1 MFSLKIMF
9 FVQHMNIETT
19 NTNTLTL
26 LDNNKQRCDVSL
38 TDAIGGQQ
46 NTTFITKLKEHFT
59 EEEQQLYVANL
70 YMYMNYHPTN
80 EYPINL
86 EDVYKMIGFVHKK
99 NAKRTLENNFIEGE
113 DYKVALLHTEKRKN
127 EKEVLLLPTEKQKT
141 DENRGGHNKEDIML
155 NVDTFKN
162 LCMLARTD
170 QGKQIRKYYVKLEN
184 VYNEIIND
192 EIQQSKQELEENKR
206 QLEERN
212 KQIEETTRELHL
224 YKQKTYEE
232 IEKTGHVYII
242 RTDGGYKVGKTKD
255 INNRVKGL
263 QTGNNREIEVVFDFK
278 TSNSDLLE
286 KNVHYILDRYRC
298 NSNRE
303 FFDCDPEYIKRIITI
318 VGSTIDT
325 LKSCYKHISNDELT
339 SRLESGVKFT
349 INDKT
354 DRPPEY
360 NAENINFCNWLDKNV
375 RERHNSLLN
384 LKDVCESYLDKKN
397 IHSSVANRIRID
409 LESWIR
415 RRFDNIRYIYTD
427 SSLNGI
433 KYKGWI
439 GLELV
444 V

>member
-1 MFSLKIMF
+1 
-9 FVQHMNIETT
+9 MNIETT
-19 NTNTLTL
+19 LTNVNTITL
-26 LDNNKQRCDVSL
+26 LENNQIQLDNINSDNLLVKQFNGLNIQVYGTYDEPLFKAKDIGDLLGMSNIREVIKNFNNKQKVVSL
-38 TDAIGGQQ
+38 TDTLGGQQ
-46 NTTFITKLKEHFT
+46 NTTFLT
-59 EEEQQLYVANL
+59 EQGL
-70 YMYMNYHPTN
+70 
-80 EYPINL
+80 
-86 EDVYKMIGFVHKK
+86 
-99 NAKRTLENNFIEGE
+99 
-113 DYKVALLHTEKRKN
+113 YKVLMRSRKKIAEQFQDWVCEVVEEIRKN
-127 EKEVLLLPTEKQKT
+127 
-141 DENRGGHNKEDIML
+141 
-155 NVDTFKN
+155 
-162 LCMLARTD
+162 
-170 QGKQIRKYYVKLEN
+170 GKY
-184 VYNEIIND
+184 
-192 EIQQSKQELEENKR
+192 ELEKK
-206 QLEERN
+206 LEERN
-212 KQIEETTRELHL
+212 KQIEETQRELHL

-303 FFDCDPEYIKRIITI
+303 FFDCNPEYIKRIITV

-339 SRLESGVKFT
+339 KRLESGVKFT

-360 NAENINFCNWLDKNV
+360 NAENVDFCNWLDKNI

-433 KYKGWI
+433 RYKGWI
-439 GLELV
+439 GLELAV
-444 V
+444 

>member
-1 MFSLKIMF
+1 MYNI
-9 FVQHMNIETT
+9 QHMNIEA
-19 NTNTLTL
+19 TNTL
-26 LDNNKQRCDVSL
+26 
-38 TDAIGGQQ
+38 
-46 NTTFITKLKEHFT
+46 
-59 EEEQQLYVANL
+59 
-70 YMYMNYHPTN
+70 
-80 EYPINL
+80 
-86 EDVYKMIGFVHKK
+86 
-99 NAKRTLENNFIEGE
+99 LENNQIQHHTGNTNSDNLLIKQFNGLNIQVYGTYEEPLFKAKDIGDLLDIKKIRTTLDNLDESCKVLKDAHTMGGLQQQLFLTEDGLYELLFISRKPIAKQF
-113 DYKVALLHTEKRKN
+113 KVWIRNIIKEIRLKGKYDLEEK
-127 EKEVLLLPTEKQKT
+127 LKQK
-141 DENRGGHNKEDIML
+141 
-155 NVDTFKN
+155 
-162 LCMLARTD
+162 
-170 QGKQIRKYYVKLEN
+170 
-184 VYNEIIND
+184 
-192 EIQQSKQELEENKR
+192 ELEYE
-206 QLEERN
+206 
-212 KQIEETTRELHL
+212 KQIEETQRELYL

-242 RTDGGYKVGKTKD
+242 KTDGGYKVGKKD

-263 QTGNNREIEVVFDFK
+263 QTGNNREIKVVFDFK

-303 FFDCDPEYIKRIITI
+303 FFDCDPEYIKRIITV

-325 LKSCYKHISNDELT
+325 LKSCYKHISKDDLT
-339 SRLESGVKFT
+339 SRLKSGVKFT
-349 INDKT
+349 IDDNIQ

-360 NAENINFCNWLDKNV
+360 NVENVDFWNWLDKNV

-415 RRFDNIRYIYTD
+415 RRFDNIKYIYTD